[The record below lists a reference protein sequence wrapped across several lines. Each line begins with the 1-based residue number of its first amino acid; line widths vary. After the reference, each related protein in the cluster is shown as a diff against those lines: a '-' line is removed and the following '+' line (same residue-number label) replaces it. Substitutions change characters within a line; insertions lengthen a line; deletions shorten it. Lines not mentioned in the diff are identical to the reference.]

1 MTQKISFRVRVM
13 NFAHHIYQSGVT
25 KSIEAWKSALRKAWK
40 LYRLAKKM
48 RNGVVKFV
56 FEKVDGSARIA
67 YGTLCNLPAGVTS
80 RKSQGKAANFS
91 TMCYWDTKKN
101 AFRSFKVENFI
112 TEIA

>member
-1 MTQKISFRVRVM
+1 MTQKTSFRVRVM
-13 NFAHHIYQSGVT
+13 NFAHHIYETSAT
-25 KSIEAWKSALRKAWK
+25 KTIEAWKSALRKAWK

-48 RNGVVKFV
+48 RKGVVKFV

-67 YGTLCNLPAGVTS
+67 YGTLCDLPAGITS
-80 RKSQGKAANFS
+80 RKSSGKSPKYA

-112 TEIA
+112 SEIA

>member
-1 MTQKISFRVRVM
+1 MTQKSNFRVRVM
-13 NFAHHIYQSGVT
+13 NFAHHIYETST
-25 KSIEAWKSALRKAWK
+25 TTWSNALKKAWK
-40 LYRLAKKM
+40 LYNLAKKM

-67 YGTLCNLPAGVTS
+67 YGTLCNLPAGITS
-80 RKSQGKAANFS
+80 RKSTGKAPNFA